1 MSRCLNPADFFRG
14 LTYPARGF
22 SILRRHSGL
31 SRYWLPPIALT
42 FAALVTSIVLSVR
55 YSDEVLNMV
64 WGTPSGSD
72 WLSRVLAALHFLF
85 EGVALLTAFALSL
98 VLSILLAN
106 VFAAP
111 FNDALSA
118 AVEERETGIPAPPF
132 SLAALLGDLG
142 RTVRLELL
150 KVVVYVGVLGPLL
163 IASWLVPGPGTIL
176 YSAFATLFTVVY
188 FALDYLDWPAAR
200 RGYGVRQRIGLLSV
214 RPLTTL
220 GFGVSVSICLF
231 VPLLNLFLMPLA
243 VAGGTRLFLDLS
255 EYAAHQA

>member
-1 MSRCLNPADFFRG
+1 MTRWLNLADFIRG
-14 LTYPARGF
+14 LTYPLRGF
-22 SILRRHSGL
+22 SILRRHRGL

-42 FAALVTSIVLSVR
+42 FIALVTSVVLSVR
-55 YSDEVLNMV
+55 YHDDVVNLV

-72 WLSRVLAALHFLF
+72 WLSNLLAAFHFLVQS
-85 EGVALLTAFALSL
+85 VALLTAFALSF
-98 VLSILLAN
+98 VLAMLLAS

-132 SLAALLGDLG
+132 SLAGVLSDLG

-150 KVVVYVGVLGPLL
+150 KLFLYLGVLGPLL
-163 IASWLVPGPGTIL
+163 IASWLVPGAFTVL
-176 YSAFATLFTVVY
+176 YSVFATLFTVVY
-188 FALDYLDWPAAR
+188 FALDYVDWPAAR
-200 RGYGVRQRIGLLSV
+200 RRYGARQRIALLSV

-220 GFGVSVSICLF
+220 GFGAAVSICLF
-231 VPLLNLFLMPLA
+231 IPIVNLFLMPLA

-255 EYAAHQA
+255 EYAAQQA